1 MNEKTVIIA
10 EGYNRIDGRDA
21 YRSAVKRLTLGAPI
35 KEHNQNTPIAA
46 QIWREVEGEL
56 VLDTELPI
64 HQVFD
69 LMILLGRSLL
79 HFKEAYR
86 LPLLYDPQ
94 KPIIERVGVQGGAMP
109 IAVNTDNPSIDA
121 DIKAFSQALS
131 NMGELTGER
140 LRVLTRILE
149 EMEY

>member
-10 EGYNRIDGRDA
+10 EGYDRIDGRDA
-21 YRSAVKRLTLGAPI
+21 YRSHVKTLALGAPI
-35 KEHNQNTPIAA
+35 REHNQSTPIAA
-46 QIWREVEGEL
+46 QIWREEDGEL
-56 VLDTELPI
+56 RLDTELPI
-64 HQVFD
+64 HQVLD
-69 LMILLGRSLL
+69 LMILLSRSLL

-94 KPIIERVGVQGGAMP
+94 KPVIERVGLQGGAMP
-109 IAVNTDNPSIDA
+109 VAVCTDNPHINT

-131 NMGELTGER
+131 NLGELTGER

-149 EMEY
+149 EME